1 MLELRALTKR
11 FQSGPELVTAVDGA
25 SLTVAAGELIA
36 LYGPSGSGKST
47 LLRIAAGITRPDAG
61 SVLFEG
67 RDVGAFGEREAV
79 RYRRSELGFVWQS
92 FQLQPGLS
100 ALDNAATKL
109 LAEGLS
115 FRRARARALG
125 LLELVGL
132 EARARHLPD
141 QLSTGERQ
149 RVAIARALANDPKL
163 VLADE
168 PTGNLDTA
176 RGEQV
181 LELLARA
188 CAERGIGVLLVTHDE
203 RAARFARRV
212 LVLRDG
218 RVEASAGPPR
228 SLPLDAP
235 AGAGG
240 R

>member
-1 MLELRALTKR
+1 MLELRSLTKR
-11 FQSGPELVTAVDGA
+11 FRSGPETITAVDGA

-47 LLRIAAGITRPDAG
+47 LLHIAAGITPPDEGA
-61 SVLFEG
+61 VLFEG
-67 RDVGAFGEREAV
+67 RDVSRFTDREAV
-79 RYRRSELGFVWQS
+79 LYRRSDLGFIWQS

-109 LAEGLS
+109 LAEGMS
-115 FRRARARALG
+115 FKRARARALG
-125 LLELVGL
+125 YLELVGL
-132 EARARHLPD
+132 DGRVRHLPG

-149 RVAIARALANDPKL
+149 RVAIARALANEPKL

-181 LELLARA
+181 LGLLADT

-203 RAARFARRV
+203 RAAAFASRV

-218 RVEASAGPPR
+218 SIKPSALPRGPALGSPTNVG
-228 SLPLDAP
+228 S
-235 AGAGG
+235 G
-240 R
+240 